1 MEEEYLMNFYLIDDD
16 RNILNIL
23 KRIFAARNLG
33 EICGTSEN
41 ALDALDDLPF
51 IKPDIIIVDLLMPEI
66 DGISF
71 VKRAKKI
78 LPDSAFIMLSQVSSK
93 DIIADAYDAGINF
106 YIQKPINSIEVESVI
121 RNVTD
126 SLNAKRTLQKVQ
138 NIFVTQSSVPS
149 SPAASCQLDTP
160 YVTKLRKI
168 LNELGISGEKGSA
181 DIICLI
187 RYVIEKDLDVRSL
200 TLNELCAALN
210 KNPKSVEQRIRRAAL
225 TGLTNLASI
234 GLEDYSNDIFTT
246 YSNTLY
252 NFEQVRKEMDYI
264 RGKNSS
270 HGNVKIKN
278 FLHTLMLKCREI

>member
-1 MEEEYLMNFYLIDDD
+1 MKFYLIDDD
-16 RNILNIL
+16 RNIIHIL
-23 KRIFAARNLG
+23 KRIFLDRQLG
-33 EICGTSEN
+33 EICGTSCN
-41 ALDALDDLPF
+41 ALDALEDLPF
-51 IKPDIIIVDLLMPEI
+51 VKPDIVIIDLLMPEI
-66 DGISF
+66 DGITF

-106 YIQKPINSIEVESVI
+106 YIQKPINSIEVESVV
-121 RNVTD
+121 RNVTE
-126 SLNAKRTLQKVQ
+126 SLNAQRTLQKVQ
-138 NIFVTQSSVPS
+138 NLFVTQAPS
-149 SPAASCQLDTP
+149 SPSSCKLETP
-160 YVTKLRKI
+160 YIKKLRKI

-187 RYVIEKDLDVRSL
+187 RYLIEEDMDIRVL

-225 TGLTNLASI
+225 TGLGNLASI

-252 NFEQVRKEMDYI
+252 NFEQVRKEMDHI
-264 RGKNSS
+264 RGKSDS
-270 HGNVKIKN
+270 HGNVKIKS
-278 FLHTLMLKCREI
+278 FLHALMLKCREL

>member
-1 MEEEYLMNFYLIDDD
+1 MKFYLIDDD
-16 RNILNIL
+16 KNILNIL
-23 KRIFAARNLG
+23 KRIFTARDLG
-33 EICGTSEN
+33 EICGMSEN
-41 ALDALDDLPF
+41 ALDALEDISF
-51 IKPDIIIVDLLMPEI
+51 IKPDIVIVDLLMPEI
-66 DGISF
+66 DGITL

-78 LPDSAFIMLSQVSSK
+78 LPDCAFIMLSQVSSK

-106 YIQKPINSIEVESVI
+106 YIQKPINSIEVESVV

-126 SLNAKRTLQKVQ
+126 SLNARRTLQKVQ
-138 NIFVTQSSVPS
+138 NLFVTQPS
-149 SPAASCQLDTP
+149 STPSSSCQLDTP
-160 YVTKLRKI
+160 YITKLRKI

-187 RYVIEKDLDVRSL
+187 RYLIEKDMDIRVL

-252 NFEQVRKEMDYI
+252 NFEQVRKEMDHI

-270 HGNVKIKN
+270 HGNVKIKS
-278 FLHTLMLKCREI
+278 FLHALMLKCRE